1 MTQPRIGGMTR
12 VFSQP
17 RSRLMRCLLVI
28 ATWQAPL
35 PVCHNHGTLA
45 TAPAE
50 STTWLAEHLW
60 SHHAAIN
67 PLSDLMLGWHLHFA
81 FPDSQDERPDSPK
94 PHRQPVAVA
103 DGLASW
109 DGFERLQA
117 PPGPLMSHQAH
128 LVHRVSCSPP
138 PLDGVR
144 LPSGF
149 FADFAPEMPLPV
161 RLGGL
166 RC

>member
-1 MTQPRIGGMTR
+1 MTS
-12 VFSQP
+12 VFSKPQ
-17 RSRLMRCLLVI
+17 SRLMRCLLVI

-35 PVCHNHGTLA
+35 PVCHSHGTLA

-50 STTWLAEHLW
+50 NATWLAEHLW

-67 PLSDLMLGWHLHFA
+67 PLADLILGWHLHFA
-81 FPDSQDERPDSPK
+81 FPDAQDERPDSPK
-94 PHRQPVAVA
+94 TPRQPSAVGDA
-103 DGLASW
+103 LTSW
-109 DGFERLQA
+109 DAFARLQV
-117 PPGPLMSHQAH
+117 PSGPLMSHAAH
-128 LVHRVSCSPP
+128 VGPNASCLHR
-138 PLDGVR
+138 PLDGLR

-149 FADFAPEMPLPV
+149 FANFAPEMPLPV